1 MLIKPWVSHVVVV
14 VVVVVQ
20 TCWQCLNGR
29 PTSVLF
35 DAAPKSLAG
44 SHHWNKQVPKHSQ
57 VLCTQNAK
65 IHSCGQL
72 VCYTL
77 YSTSFLPCV
86 LAPPLEFILEKITLW
101 SRLSTLFLPLMPTCV
116 CWDRFPNPF
125 CEIAFQLVCYTVGP
139 PCCDCS
145 TRLQSTSFKIDG
157 FTQPP
162 HPVQHVVKPIPI
174 PKSMPTDS
182 KNPPCEIDSSLCLSL
197 ISPSFCWEGFPC
209 SEIAFRL
216 VCYTVGPPCCYCS
229 TRLQSTL
236 FKIDIF
242 MPFGAAPKSFAD
254 SSPCFL
260 VAACCQTHSQ
270 IDSKDLLR
278 K

>member
-1 MLIKPWVSHVVVV
+1 
-14 VVVVVQ
+14 
-20 TCWQCLNGR
+20 
-29 PTSVLF
+29 
-35 DAAPKSLAG
+35 
-44 SHHWNKQVPKHSQ
+44 
-57 VLCTQNAK
+57 
-65 IHSCGQL
+65 
-72 VCYTL
+72 
-77 YSTSFLPCV
+77 
-86 LAPPLEFILEKITLW
+86 
-101 SRLSTLFLPLMPTCV
+101 MPTCV

-157 FTQPP
+157 FTQPA

-197 ISPSFCWEGFPC
+197 ISPSFCWEGFP
-209 SEIAFRL
+209 FQL
-216 VCYTVGPPCCYCS
+216 VCYTVGPPCYDCS
-229 TRLQSTL
+229 TCLQSTL

-270 IDSKDLLR
+270 IDSKDLLHE
-278 K
+278 